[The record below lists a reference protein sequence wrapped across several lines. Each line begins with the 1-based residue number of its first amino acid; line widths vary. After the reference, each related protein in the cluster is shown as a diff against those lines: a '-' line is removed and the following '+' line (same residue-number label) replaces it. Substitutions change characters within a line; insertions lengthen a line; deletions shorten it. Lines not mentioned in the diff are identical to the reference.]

1 MQTSFSLCI
10 PQQSFSL
17 HGQQKCNQATLT
29 PALALVL
36 AKFEEGFASE
46 KKSIN
51 WTKGKANKKIT
62 PQVGSN
68 IE

>member
-46 KKSIN
+46 KKVSIELN
-51 WTKGKANKKIT
+51 NESEKLTKKSHHK
-62 PQVGSN
+62 
-68 IE
+68 

>member
-1 MQTSFSLCI
+1 MQTPFSLCI

-46 KKSIN
+46 KKVSIELREKL
-51 WTKGKANKKIT
+51 TKKYLAT
-62 PQVGSN
+62 LCLV
-68 IE
+68 